1 MKRQK
6 RNFEKFDVFDLY
18 SMFTSK
24 YNLEI
29 NDPSSVDSF
38 LENVKSNVLSSKDNS
53 IVIHGKRIETL
64 FAIVAG
70 ALGKVKIIKQE
81 DGGKIYSQKNVKIP
95 DYRIFLED
103 GNQIL
108 VEVKNFSSDGIYD
121 EYSVNSSYY
130 EELREY
136 ADTCKVDLYFA
147 IYYRLFNHWCLVP
160 IKAFSQDNKKYKID
174 YLTAMARSEMNLIGD
189 MLLHTTP
196 DLELK
201 LLADP
206 NEEELLTDKT
216 KNVTFIPRIS
226 EFYCNNK
233 KIDTKYEQNLAFYFM
248 RFSDWPEKEFK
259 QIIKDNKLLGLHFI
273 YSYPLENDQPF
284 APLGWLS
291 SMICNVFREFTVKDD
306 DVIATESFLNP
317 SAFVVKIDDDHNKKY
332 EKLPLLIFNIQPNYD
347 ATVIKKAP

>member
-1 MKRQK
+1 MKRQN
-6 RNFEKFDVFDLY
+6 RNFEKFDVFELY

-29 NDPSSVDSF
+29 NSPSSVDSF

-81 DGGKIYSQKNVKIP
+81 DGGKIYSQKDIKIP

-108 VEVKNFSSDGIYD
+108 VEVKNFSSDDLYE
-121 EYSVNSSYY
+121 EYSVTSSYY
-130 EELREY
+130 ECLKEY
-136 ADTCKVDLYFA
+136 SDTCNLSLYFA
-147 IYYRLFNHWCLVP
+147 IYFRYFNHWCLVP
-160 IKAFSQDNKKYKID
+160 IDAFSKDNRKYKID

-189 MLLHTTP
+189 ILLHTTP
-196 DLELK
+196 NLELK
-201 LLADP
+201 LLADLD
-206 NEEELLTDKT
+206 EAKLLTDQT
-216 KNVTFIPRIS
+216 KEVEFIPRTA
-226 EFYCNNK
+226 EFYCNDN
-233 KIDTKYEQNLAFYFM
+233 KIDTPYEQKLAFYFM

-259 QIIKDNKLLGLHFI
+259 KIIMDNKLLGLHFI
-273 YSYPLENDQPF
+273 YSSPLENNQPF

-291 SMICNVFREFTVKDD
+291 SMICNVFREITVKDD
-306 DVIATESFLNP
+306 DVVATESFLNP
-317 SAFVVKIDDDHNKKY
+317 SAFVVNIDDDHNEKY
-332 EKLPLLIFNIQPNYD
+332 KKLPLWIFKLEPNYD
-347 ATVIKKAP
+347 ALVVKKTP